1 MRSDLEETSVKL
13 NLGDPALNKTKRR
26 DDLAKDSMTE
36 EERDLKRRKLE
47 ERQKRFNT
55 TSNTTTEDSSQV
67 SDKTE
72 KKEYRRGNNS
82 RSSYDLDSELPTRK
96 GKYEDKVKER
106 KSNLDKV
113 EMPARNSSDRRDDDS
128 RKSNLDDGKSHLDRE
143 MPPRNPSDR
152 RDDDF
157 PKRKNE
163 NKNERRTVD
172 LNFER
177 VEKQNKIS
185 GTEDPI
191 WDFEVANNVDEWGS
205 VPNKEFIEPG
215 VEYERYLQITRLRTL
230 YTDLCKKYLS
240 KTPPEQSFN
249 RWLFAQLTTPMIDKK
264 DVFLSEPDL
273 AVECRVLRF
282 EIQRNIPADRYIR
295 FNSRDSVSGVT
306 KFLSEYHKSSL
317 DWVSR
322 FFRLLKF
329 SDPEDP
335 IWKSADKN
343 KIQTMRNRM
352 EKLIAESQEW
362 ITANSESTTVADLM
376 SHFNT
381 LADALL
387 DYQEEGLKPLV
398 ERVCAELVANGKVSI
413 KLIQEFKVEAPQ
425 KIKFSR
431 SGELCTLTYG
441 EDSLKVS
448 TTHYMKLY
456 TLYSL
461 HTPEDENAERFK
473 SCLYVLLRRYQTF
486 FGEQNEGAAMHA
498 AALPRVFQFLKKEFD
513 VQQENFA
520 SPFNCY
526 FSRFNSAFP
535 DIDMFFGSLG
545 SFYDFKP
552 KSGSFE
558 TGPPYTEEV
567 MHKMAKHI
575 EDLLGDTEEPL
586 SFIVFVPDWRDPVS
600 PGLEVMETSPY
611 LRADFVLQGK
621 SYTYVV
627 GHQHNEIVAKRYWKI
642 PFDTHLYVLQNEA
655 GSQKWPATE
664 EFIQKFKDILTK

>member
-1 MRSDLEETSVKL
+1 MHSDHEKSVKI
-13 NLGDPALNKTKRR
+13 NLSDPVLVTKTKR
-26 DDLAKDSMTE
+26 DDSEKNMTE
-36 EERDLKRRKLE
+36 EERDSKRRKLE
-47 ERQKRFNT
+47 DRQKRFNT
-55 TSNTTTEDSSQV
+55 TSTTTENSD
-67 SDKTE
+67 SDKSE
-72 KKEYRRGNNS
+72 KKEYRRGNN
-82 RSSYDLDSELPTRK
+82 RNYDLDSALPKRNGKSEENGIERK
-96 GKYEDKVKER
+96 SGLDKEMPDR
-106 KSNLDKV
+106 KSNLDR
-113 EMPARNSSDRRDDDS
+113 EMPARKSESDKERNSDR
-128 RKSNLDDGKSHLDRE
+128 G
-143 MPPRNPSDR
+143 
-152 RDDDF
+152 DDF

-163 NKNERRTVD
+163 KKSERRTVD

-191 WDFEVANNVDEWGS
+191 WDFEVANNVDEWGT

-230 YTDLCKKYLS
+230 YTDMCMKYLS

-249 RWLFAQLTTPMIDKK
+249 RWLFAQLTTPMTDKK

-273 AVECRVLRF
+273 AVDCRVLRF

-295 FNSRDSVSGVT
+295 FNSRDSASGIT
-306 KFLSEYHKSSL
+306 KFLGEYHKASL

-329 SDPEDP
+329 SDPEDD
-335 IWKSADKN
+335 IWKAADKN
-343 KIQTMRNRM
+343 KIQSMRTKM
-352 EKLIAESQEW
+352 ERTINESKEW
-362 ITANSESTTVADLM
+362 IAVNSESTVPDLM
-376 SHFNT
+376 NHFHT

-398 ERVCAELVANGKVSI
+398 ERVCAELVAEGKVSI
-413 KLIQEFKVEAPQ
+413 KIIQEFKVEKPE
-425 KIKFSR
+425 KLKFSR
-431 SGELCTLTYG
+431 QGEICTLSYG
-441 EDSLKVS
+441 DDALNVS

-456 TLYSL
+456 TLYNL

-498 AALPRVFQFLKKEFD
+498 AALPRVFQFLKNEFD

-567 MHKMAKHI
+567 MHKMAQHLEEI
-575 EDLLGDTEEPL
+575 LGDSEEPL

-611 LRADFVLQGK
+611 LRAEFVLKGK